1 MVELNLG
8 EIYCLSWWRRENL
21 GEGGG
26 GGRKEKTISL
36 VTRSQSVTGIP
47 STLTEEKS
55 KISKSSK
62 SKYS

>member
-1 MVELNLG
+1 MRVGG
-8 EIYCLSWWRRENL
+8 EGRRE
-21 GEGGG
+21 
-26 GGRKEKTISL
+26 KAISL
-36 VTRSQSVTGIP
+36 VMRSQSITGIP